1 MSATSS
7 APPSSVPSPSSPSAA
22 KRAVQLLVSIAI
34 GAGMLW
40 FAFRDLP
47 VSAEAQA
54 DGVVTFGERLSA
66 LYDLIKGIP
75 VGVHLGYFALVVVQF
90 VMRSLRWKLQAEG
103 VSGEKVA
110 VTKAL
115 AINAVAFAA
124 VFLFPFRLGE
134 FVRPVLSQRY
144 NIMTASAGLANS
156 AVERILDGLV
166 TSICF
171 AVVLISLGDTA
182 LPGYVQN
189 AGILAFAAFGGI
201 ALSLVLAVVWRDPS
215 IRFWRFVLGNIHET
229 LADKLVGMLI
239 AFLDGLR
246 CFRTFAA
253 FAAYLGLTV
262 GYWLINGAAM
272 WFLLTG
278 MGLTANGAG
287 WGESPSA
294 LSMNGGSLA
303 LDDVLKEL
311 GTGLYISNLWYLNF
325 SDRTAGRITGMTRF
339 ATFWVEDGQIKAP
352 VSTMRFDD
360 SIFSLLGDSLEQL
373 TAQRELILSTST
385 YSQRQTA
392 SNLLPGALISRLTL
406 TL

>member
-278 MGLTANGAG
+278 MGLTANGAPITLVIG
-287 WGESPSA
+287 YFCLSFLIIAVMLPAPPGNLGNFHAFCKES
-294 LSMNGGSLA
+294 
-303 LDDVLKEL
+303 
-311 GTGLYISNLWYLNF
+311 
-325 SDRTAGRITGMTRF
+325 
-339 ATFWVEDGQIKAP
+339 
-352 VSTMRFDD
+352 
-360 SIFSLLGDSLEQL
+360 
-373 TAQRELILSTST
+373 
-385 YSQRQTA
+385 
-392 SNLLPGALISRLTL
+392 LTL
-406 TL
+406 VGVAPGPALAAAIVLHAWQVVSLVVWSGLWLASGQVRLSDVASATRGDAGQAVEKTAET